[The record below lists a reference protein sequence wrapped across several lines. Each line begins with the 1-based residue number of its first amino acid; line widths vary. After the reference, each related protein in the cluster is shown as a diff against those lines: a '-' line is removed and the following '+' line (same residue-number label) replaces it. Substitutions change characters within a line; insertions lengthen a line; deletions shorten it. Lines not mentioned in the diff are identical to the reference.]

1 MRFYYL
7 RDEGDDKLFYG
18 AVQNI
23 TKLALLERKMS
34 MLMEFSRDTVV
45 FLRRKPDRNVEST
58 VMFNGLEKQFGI
70 SRQALEKELNRLFG
84 SGQKKI
90 DSDCPVKP
98 ELFDR
103 LEKTP
108 SFEDRFN
115 LTDNDGKTYTILIY
129 VDCITDETGNIDCL
143 VTLRNASDHQ

>member
-1 MRFYYL
+1 
-7 RDEGDDKLFYG
+7 
-18 AVQNI
+18 
-23 TKLALLERKMS
+23 
-34 MLMEFSRDTVV
+34 
-45 FLRRKPDRNVEST
+45 
-58 VMFNGLEKQFGI
+58 MFNGLEKQFGI

-115 LTDNDGKTYTILIY
+115 LTDNDGKTYTILTY

-143 VTLRNASDHQ
+143 VTLRNASGHQ